1 MTTDWPQIS
10 VAVGTWAVAGF
21 TWWLVNRQLSIAKE
35 QAKIQLYL
43 QLRKEFD
50 GELVSARKLLAQQ
63 IMQGAPHDK
72 INETVMNFF
81 EDLGMLLRRN
91 YLDREMIWDTFSY
104 YARMWWSACR
114 EYIAAERTALNDDT
128 LFTDFDYLAERISE
142 DEVKKRHKTRAQ
154 LEPSPSDLKAF
165 LDAEA
170 KL

>member
-1 MTTDWPQIS
+1 
-10 VAVGTWAVAGF
+10 
-21 TWWLVNRQLSIAKE
+21 
-35 QAKIQLYL
+35 
-43 QLRKEFD
+43 
-50 GELVSARKLLAQQ
+50 
-63 IMQGAPHDK
+63 
-72 INETVMNFF
+72 VMNFF